1 MTYLLDTNV
10 VSELRKPRPD
20 PGVAR
25 WFDAAEAREL
35 HLSVLVVGEIAQGI
49 ERLRLREPM
58 RAGHLD
64 TWLEGLQSRFA
75 DRIAPIT
82 TEVCLMWGRINAV
95 SPLPVVDGL
104 LAATALTHRWT
115 LVSRNERDLARSG
128 VRLLN
133 PFDR

>member
-10 VSELRKPRPD
+10 VSELRKARPN
-20 PGVAR
+20 PGVTR
-25 WFDAAEAREL
+25 WFDAVQAREL

-49 ERLRLREPM
+49 ERLRAREPA
-58 RAGHLD
+58 RAGDLD
-64 TWLEGLQSRFA
+64 TWLDGLRSRFA
-75 DRIAPIT
+75 DRIAPVT
-82 TEVCLMWGRINAV
+82 TEICLVWGRINAV

-133 PFDR
+133 PFEV